1 MQLIQ
6 SFVLWLFLD
15 ETECFCFSDAT
26 LHTKYFRTINKNKE
40 EKKVRSTKQNKLFV
54 FICYLNNNIRHLK

>member
-26 LHTKYFRTINKNKE
+26 LHTKYFRTINKSKE
-40 EKKVRSTKQNKLFV
+40 EKKFGQPNKTNTL
-54 FICYLNNNIRHLK
+54 YLYVI